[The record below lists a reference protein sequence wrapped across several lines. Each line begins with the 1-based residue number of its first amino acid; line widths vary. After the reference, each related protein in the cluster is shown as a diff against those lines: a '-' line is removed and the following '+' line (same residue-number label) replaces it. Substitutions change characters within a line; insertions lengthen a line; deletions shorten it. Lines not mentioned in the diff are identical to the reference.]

1 MKFVCWIING
11 PLTIQHNRVVQGNSV
26 TCNTCACLSWARL
39 PPRNRGWARLALPSK
54 VKAVMTTE
62 ASLKGCEIQ
71 TPKWNQHETTWPQV
85 VSCKIFLGGL
95 WVYSGICSAGFTKD
109 ACLEVAL
116 SANAM
121 GTCTYNP
128 SRKSPCF
135 NLFPTR
141 FNTSWDLVSTCSN
154 HLSSLASMASPLVP
168 SQSTASRTRQARRS
182 EGALLRMPSRSMA
195 QACSETWNLAE
206 PDRNPGPIGQCNLVI
221 KHGCIFII
229 HYNIL

>member
-1 MKFVCWIING
+1 MAHWPYN
-11 PLTIQHNRVVQGNSV
+11 TIGSFKETLSR
-26 TCNTCACLSWARL
+26 TNTCACLSWARL

-62 ASLKGCEIQ
+62 ASLKGCEIKM
-71 TPKWNQHETTWPQV
+71 PKWNQHETTWPQV
-85 VSCKIFLGGL
+85 VSCKTFLGGL

-141 FNTSWDLVSTCSN
+141 FNSSWDLVSTCSN
-154 HLSSLASMASPLVP
+154 HLSSLASMASPSPLVP
-168 SQSTASRTRQARRS
+168 QRHRLTHQAGASLRRRAAKNAIPEHGTGLLGNLKS
-182 EGALLRMPSRSMA
+182 GGAW
-195 QACSETWNLAE
+195 CH
-206 PDRNPGPIGQCNLVI
+206 RNPGPIGPQCNLVT
-221 KHGCIFII
+221 KHGCTFII
-229 HYNIL
+229 NYNIL